1 MDMIDD
7 ILFVHPND
15 MQQGRIAI
23 QDTDITTNL
32 PYIPGVYLASDHHQ
46 SEVNRAGEEL
56 ADNQIIDANAQSA
69 APVVCDYYGGKERFP
84 NIDEAL
90 DGSGGTIRFGS
101 VQHGRSRQP
110 DGLAAAQFH
119 DGPSHRPGH
128 LLG

>member
-15 MQQGRIAI
+15 MQLGRIAI

-32 PYIPGVYLASDHHQ
+32 PYIPGVYLAFDHHQ

-56 ADNQIIDANAQSA
+56 ADNHIIDANAPSA
-69 APVVCDYYGGKERFP
+69 APVVYDYYGGKERFP

-90 DGSGGTIRFGS
+90 M
-101 VQHGRSRQP
+101 
-110 DGLAAAQFH
+110 AAVEQADSAQFSMEEVVNPTGWPLLSFMM
-119 DGPSHRPGH
+119 GPRTG
-128 LLG
+128 LGTC

>member
-1 MDMIDD
+1 MIDD

-32 PYIPGVYLASDHHQ
+32 PYIPGVYLAFDHHQ
-46 SEVNRAGEEL
+46 SEVNRAEEEL
-56 ADNQIIDANAQSA
+56 PDNHIIGVNAPSA

-90 DGSGGTIRFGS
+90 M
-101 VQHGRSRQP
+101 
-110 DGLAAAQFH
+110 AAVDQADSAQFSMEEVVNPTGWPLLSFMM
-119 DGPSHRPGH
+119 GPRTG
-128 LLG
+128 LGTC

>member
-7 ILFVHPND
+7 ISLFVHPND

-32 PYIPGVYLASDHHQ
+32 PYIPGVYLAFDHHQ

-56 ADNQIIDANAQSA
+56 ADNHIIDANAPSA
-69 APVVCDYYGGKERFP
+69 APVVYDYYGGKERFP

-90 DGSGGTIRFGS
+90 M
-101 VQHGRSRQP
+101 
-110 DGLAAAQFH
+110 AAVEQA
-119 DGPSHRPGH
+119 DSA
-128 LLG
+128 